1 MLYSVWRARRC
12 IYTSTTTAIAGD
24 VDIAGPRTD
33 PALRAE
39 LALDPPVGVCQ
50 PLLERNLRLPLQ
62 HRPEACVVAVP
73 PPHPLGLG
81 QVVPAPDGFPR
92 GAGHEVHQLVDRHQP
107 VGTEVERLR
116 VPRSHQAN
124 DALYTVFDVTVGACL
139 VAVAPDLDL
148 AAAGYKRNFA
158 TNSRRRFLA
167 PALVRAQRAVDVV
180 EPHDAGVEAMV
191 LGIVPALPFAEQLF
205 PPVSVLRIG
214 RVRVLLFER
223 SHIGLVLEVLRVDA
237 RGGCVQKSPDPGT

>member
-12 IYTSTTTAIAGD
+12 IYTKATTAISGD
-24 VDIAGPRTD
+24 VDIVGPRGD

-62 HRPEACVVAVP
+62 HRPEARVVAVP
-73 PPHPLGLG
+73 PADPLRLG
-81 QVVPAPDGFPR
+81 QVVPAQDGLPR

-116 VPRSHQAN
+116 VPRSHQPD
-124 DALYTVFDVTVGACL
+124 DALDTVIDVAVGARL

-148 AAAGYKRNFA
+148 AA
-158 TNSRRRFLA
+158 
-167 PALVRAQRAVDVV
+167 
-180 EPHDAGVEAMV
+180 
-191 LGIVPALPFAEQLF
+191 
-205 PPVSVLRIG
+205 
-214 RVRVLLFER
+214 
-223 SHIGLVLEVLRVDA
+223 
-237 RGGCVQKSPDPGT
+237 